1 MGLVGESEHLKE
13 ALLLITPT
21 AIDIIAH
28 SFYSYV
34 LGCIYVGKRLLP
46 VCKNG
51 SALGSLPTMLIM
63 LIMSST
69 LLFIV
74 LHLWN
79 TYYVPDT
86 GLYCRGNDI

>member
-69 LLFIV
+69 LYL
-74 LHLWN
+74 
-79 TYYVPDT
+79 
-86 GLYCRGNDI
+86 